1 MLTLPRVACYRVDVN
16 IPAISTGEPLGNGV
30 VKRPTRLAD
39 GRELIYY
46 DDPGTSLGSER
57 RVDARDLAPRPDTA
71 TMRRDVLTGDWVSVA
86 AARQN
91 RAFLPPAH
99 LDPLAPQ
106 SASNPSEIPSRYDV
120 AVFENKS
127 PSFGPA
133 LASAHD
139 GVPAG
144 VDAPR
149 DLADLDAPGLGR
161 TRTSVGRCEVVCFS
175 PEHSGSFG
183 TQTPTRAR
191 TVIEAWADRTAAL
204 SALPGVEQVFPF
216 ENRGEAIGVTL
227 PHPHGQIY
235 AYPYITPRTAGLLA
249 SIEREGADLFDRIL
263 DFERESNRV
272 ILSGEHWTAFVPFA
286 ARWPLEVHVLPH
298 RHVADISETTDAER
312 DELAPLYLRL
322 LRGVDALYDTETP
335 YIAAWHQAPVNR
347 GRDTV
352 RLNLQLTSPR
362 RAADKL
368 KFLAGSEA
376 AMGAWIGDVP
386 PESAATRLREAVA
399 SIPEVT
405 L

>member
-1 MLTLPRVACYRVDVN
+1 MPSF
-16 IPAISTGEPLGNGV
+16 PAVELGAGV
-30 VKRPTRLAD
+30 IKRPTVLAD
-39 GRELIYY
+39 GRELIYF
-46 DDPGTSLGSER
+46 DDPGTALGPER
-57 RVDARDLAPRPDTA
+57 AVDARELAARPETA
-71 TMRRDVLTGDWVSVA
+71 TMRRDVLTGDWISVA

-106 SASNPSEIPSRYDV
+106 TPDNPSEIPSLYDV

-133 LASAHD
+133 LAVVHGDA
-139 GVPAG
+139 PAG
-144 VDAPR
+144 SDAPR

-175 PEHSGSFG
+175 PEHEGSFG
-183 TQTPTRAR
+183 TLTPTRAR

-204 SALPGVEQVFPF
+204 SRLPGVQQVFPF
-216 ENRGEAIGVTL
+216 ENRGETIGVTL

-235 AYPYITPRTAGLLA
+235 AYPYITPRTTSLLA
-249 SIEREGADLFDRIL
+249 AIEREGADLFDRIL
-263 DFERESNRV
+263 EFERSSDRV
-272 ILSGEHWTAFVPFA
+272 LLSGEHWTAFVPFA
-286 ARWPLEVHVLPH
+286 ARWPLEVHLLPH
-298 RHVADISETTDAER
+298 RQVADLAETSDAER

-322 LRGVDALYDTETP
+322 LRGVDALYDSPTP
-335 YIAAWHQAPVNR
+335 YIAAWHQAPVHR
-347 GRDTV
+347 ARDTA
-352 RLNLQLTSPR
+352 RLHLQLTSPR

-386 PESAATRLREAVA
+386 PEHAAARLREAIET
-399 SIPEVT
+399 IPEEN

>member
-1 MLTLPRVACYRVDVN
+1 MPSF
-16 IPAISTGEPLGNGV
+16 PAVELGAGV
-30 VKRPTRLAD
+30 IKRPTVLAD
-39 GRELIYY
+39 GRELIYF
-46 DDPGTSLGSER
+46 DDPGTALGPER
-57 RVDARDLAPRPDTA
+57 AVDARELAARPETA
-71 TMRRDVLTGDWVSVA
+71 TMRRDVLTGDWISVA

-106 SASNPSEIPSRYDV
+106 TPANPSEIPSLYDV

-133 LASAHD
+133 LAVVHGDA
-139 GVPAG
+139 PAG
-144 VDAPR
+144 SDAPR
-149 DLADLDAPGLGR
+149 NLADLDAPGLGR

-175 PEHSGSFG
+175 PEHEGSFG
-183 TQTPTRAR
+183 TLTPTRAR

-204 SALPGVEQVFPF
+204 SRLPGVQQVFPF
-216 ENRGEAIGVTL
+216 ENRGETIGVTL

-235 AYPYITPRTAGLLA
+235 AYPYITPRTTSLLA
-249 SIEREGADLFDRIL
+249 AIEREGADLFDRIL
-263 DFERESNRV
+263 EFERSSDRV
-272 ILSGEHWTAFVPFA
+272 LLSGEHWTAFVPFA
-286 ARWPLEVHVLPH
+286 ARWPLEVHLLPH
-298 RHVADISETTDAER
+298 RQVADLAETSDAER

-322 LRGVDALYDTETP
+322 LRGVDALYDSPTP
-335 YIAAWHQAPVNR
+335 YIAAWHQAPVHR
-347 GRDTV
+347 ARDTA
-352 RLNLQLTSPR
+352 RLHLQLTSPR

-386 PESAATRLREAVA
+386 PEHAAARLREAIET
-399 SIPEVT
+399 IPEEN